1 MTNNFVTIGNA
12 GLMRTVQAIREAFL
26 GKIET
31 VTDGDSIN
39 ATAAGGGGRQRWD
52 NDRRKGG
59 KPAEPKKKFGK
70 FLHFSLYKENRD
82 TMEAIANIARV
93 LRERPNDFQTAG
105 TKDRRAVTV
114 QRVSVRGRDPAKL
127 LFLNDRIR
135 DIKIGNFKFE
145 EKELYLGCLQG
156 NEFTIVMKDCVFR
169 GAENESLERRLELGQ
184 AAIDTALDRINRN
197 GFINYFG
204 TQRFGTFEI
213 STQAIGIKIL
223 NGDFQGAVDDL
234 LTFDPALTMIDTSE
248 PKPGEFIRYDDIAR
262 AKTLA
267 KYREDGDALAASQ
280 NLPRRCNTEW
290 NILKHLS
297 KQPKDFNGALMTIPR
312 GMRNMYL
319 HAYQSLVWNF
329 VASKRWEL
337 FGTSVVPGDLIL
349 VTAADLAA
357 ASGAESPKDEEET
370 LHLKGNRDGE
380 DDDDFRQKARAL
392 TQEDVESGRYSIF
405 DIVLPVPGSDI
416 LYPDNEVGRFY
427 TEFMGKEENGALDP
441 HGMYRRQKEF
451 SLSGAYRKFMGSFI
465 GTPSGSIRS
474 YLHDHDQ
481 LIPTDFDIIKSERA
495 KAAEERA
502 ANASVRGDKQSG
514 WFGIQEDDRKRAAEA
529 REAQRRQAEEGQ
541 QDIRMNDTW
550 IQTSLDGSNK
560 RVKVAK
566 TSAEISGTPADQSSP
581 NQDSMDV
588 DKPDAVETTVPSSEA
603 DQKADKKADSAAAGA
618 STNADDV
625 ETPTTTEAAPV
636 PAATENAQA
645 PTGPSAATEPAKDS
659 TSVSQK
665 RLLESTPPPEPKIAV
680 ILKFALQSSQYATV
694 VLRELQG

>member
-1 MTNNFVTIGNA
+1 MINHFV
-12 GLMRTVQAIREAFL
+12 GLDSARLIVTAQAIREAFS

-31 VTDGDSIN
+31 VTDGDNIN

-145 EKELYLGCLQG
+145 EKELYLGCLKG

-184 AAIDTALDRINRN
+184 AAINTALDRINRN

-223 NGDFQGAVDDL
+223 NGDFQGAVADL
-234 LTFDPALTMIDTSE
+234 LKFDPALTAIDTSE
-248 PKPGEFIRYDDIAR
+248 SKPGEFIRYDDIAR

-267 KYREDGDALAASQ
+267 KYQEDGDALAASQ

-297 KQPKDFNGALMTIPR
+297 KQPNDFNGALMTIPR

-337 FGTSVVPGDLIL
+337 FGTSVVPGDLVL
-349 VTAADLAA
+349 VTAADQAA
-357 ASGAESPKDEEET
+357 AQGAEDAEDDEET
-370 LHLKGNRDGE
+370 LHLKGNRDG
-380 DDDDFRQKARAL
+380 DSDDDFRQKARAL
-392 TQEDVESGRYSIF
+392 TQEDVDSGRYTIF

-416 LYPDNEVGRFY
+416 IYPDNEVGHFFK
-427 TEFMGKEENGALDP
+427 EFMGKEENGRLDP

-465 GTPSGSIRS
+465 GTPTGSIRS

-481 LIPTDFDIIKSERA
+481 LIPTDFDIIKSQRA

-502 ANASVRGDKQSG
+502 ANASVLGEKQSG
-514 WFGIQEDDRKRAAEA
+514 WFNIQEDDRKRAAEA

-541 QDIRMNDTW
+541 QDIRMHDTW
-550 IQTSLDGSNK
+550 VQTSLDGSNK
-560 RVKVAK
+560 RVKVAES
-566 TSAEISGTPADQSSP
+566 TTEISGAPAEKSSS
-581 NQDSMDV
+581 NLDSMDV
-588 DKPDAVETTVPSSEA
+588 DKPDAGEAAVLSSETDQTA
-603 DQKADKKADSAAAGA
+603 DQKAGA
-618 STNADDV
+618 PATGKSTTADDV
-625 ETPTTTEAAPV
+625 GKPATAEAAPA
-636 PAATENAQA
+636 PASTENTQA
-645 PTGPSAATEPAKDS
+645 PTDPSETTAPAEDS

-665 RLLESTPPPEPKIAV
+665 RPLESTPPPEPKIAV